1 MGRPVLS
8 TCLKE
13 KTKRTKTNH
22 TYEKMKIFQHVEDI
36 GDLSVALQEAQE
48 VKRDRF
54 QWQHLGRN
62 KTALLIFFNNS
73 LRTRLSTQKA
83 AMNLGMNVIVLDV
96 YAGAWK
102 LETERGVIMDGDK
115 SEHLL
120 EAIPV
125 MASYCDI
132 IAIRSFAGLTDRDY
146 DYAETVMQQ
155 FVKYSGKPVVAM
167 ETATVHP
174 LQAFADLITIEEHK
188 TVARPKV
195 VLTWAPHCRALPQ
208 AVPNS
213 FAEWMRAAD
222 VDLVV
227 THPEGYELDPRF
239 VGNARVEYD
248 QRKAFEGADFIYAKN
263 WSCPGVTNPADYG
276 KILSKDMT
284 WTVDQEH
291 MSWTNNGK
299 FMHCLPVRRGL
310 IVTDD
315 VIEGP
320 NSLVIPEAANREISA
335 QVVLKRV
342 LESNE

>member
-1 MGRPVLS
+1 M
-8 TCLKE
+8 
-13 KTKRTKTNH
+13 KTFFNAK
-22 TYEKMKIFQHVEDI
+22 
-36 GDLSVALQEAQE
+36 DLGSITEALAEAQM

-54 QWQHLGRN
+54 AFQHLGKN
-62 KTALLIFFNNS
+62 KTLLMVFFNNS

-96 YAGAWK
+96 NACAWK

-125 MASYCDI
+125 MGSFCDI
-132 IAIRSFAGLTDRDY
+132 IGIRSFAGLTDRDF
-146 DYAETVMQQ
+146 DYAETIVNQ
-155 FVKYSGKPVVAM
+155 FVQYSGKPVFAM

-188 TVARPKV
+188 TTERVKA

-213 FAEWMRAAD
+213 FAEWMLAAPN
-222 VDLVV
+222 VDLVI

-239 VGNARVEYD
+239 VAGATVEYD
-248 QRKAFEGADFIYAKN
+248 QKKAFEGADFIYAKN

-276 KILSKDMT
+276 KILSKDMS
-284 WTVDQEH
+284 WTVDAQH
-291 MSWTNNGK
+291 MAWTNNAK
-299 FMHCLPVRRGL
+299 FLHCLPVRRGL

-315 VIEGP
+315 VIESP

-335 QVVLKRV
+335 EVVIKRM
-342 LESNE
+342 LEAL